1 MLGKYLIINKNDQ
14 VAATLMACYQRFYIW
29 TSVSGRWFEIFSLL
43 CSNPAQGG
51 GVLDT
56 TLCDEVCQ

>member
-1 MLGKYLIINKNDQ
+1 MLHWGRRGRDRK
-14 VAATLMACYQRFYIW
+14 VAGFMTTYAIGITNVVISKPLR
-29 TSVSGRWFEIFSLL
+29 R
-43 CSNPAQGG
+43 

>member
-1 MLGKYLIINKNDQ
+1 VSITIN
-14 VAATLMACYQRFYIW
+14 V
-29 TSVSGRWFEIFSLL
+29 VSL
-43 CSNPAQGG
+43 NPADRR